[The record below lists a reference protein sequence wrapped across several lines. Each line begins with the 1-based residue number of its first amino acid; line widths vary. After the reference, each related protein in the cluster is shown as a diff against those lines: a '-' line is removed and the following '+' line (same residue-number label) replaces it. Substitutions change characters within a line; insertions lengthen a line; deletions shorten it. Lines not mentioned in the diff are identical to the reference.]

1 MRLKHIHIGEVERL
15 DDHHKAILYF
25 IKNNPQQTENQI
37 VKAMEKQKVCS
48 KMTTL
53 KKLDELIEK
62 VEIKDLLK
70 KGEGGF
76 HKFIINDNNTFN
88 LINNEL
94 SELEKIVDS
103 MSQPMKK
110 FRSLGYW
117 REIRQVPDRYIVMDL
132 DDHFVEPYTG
142 SVECMLDILLVL
154 INSKIQ
160 SQKDAWFLYSRIIEL
175 KIKLN
180 EQNSF
185 DSEGR
190 DSIFN
195 TYNALIQIDADH
207 LSDLK
212 EEIRAYAENKI
223 GISINKLAS
232 DLLLR
237 IKNFKGRFLPDYP
250 DITAI

>member
-1 MRLKHIHIGEVERL
+1 
-15 DDHHKAILYF
+15 
-25 IKNNPQQTENQI
+25 
-37 VKAMEKQKVCS
+37 
-48 KMTTL
+48 
-53 KKLDELIEK
+53 
-62 VEIKDLLK
+62 
-70 KGEGGF
+70 
-76 HKFIINDNNTFN
+76 
-88 LINNEL
+88 
-94 SELEKIVDS
+94 

-142 SVECMLDILLVL
+142 SVECMLDILLVQ

-160 SQKDAWFLYSRIIEL
+160 SQKDAWLLYSRIIEL

-195 TYNALIQIDADH
+195 IYNALIQIDADH
-207 LSDLK
+207 LSNLK

-223 GISINKLAS
+223 GMSINKLTS
-232 DLLLR
+232 DLILR

-250 DITAI
+250 DIIAA

>member
-1 MRLKHIHIGEVERL
+1 MRLKRLQIGDVQRL
-15 DDHHKAILYF
+15 DVHHTAIIDF
-25 IKNNPQQTENQI
+25 IKKGPAQTENRI
-37 VKAMEKQKVCS
+37 VKAMEERKICS

-53 KKLDELIEK
+53 KKLDQLIEMG
-62 VEIKDLLK
+62 EIKDLIN
-70 KGEGGF
+70 EGHSGF

-94 SELEKIVDS
+94 SEIEKIVDS

-117 REIRQVPDRYIVMDL
+117 REIKRVPDRYIVMDL
-132 DDHFVEPYTG
+132 DDHFVQPYTG
-142 SVECMLDILLVL
+142 SIECMLDILLVQ

-160 SQKDAWFLYSRIIEL
+160 SEKDAWSLYSRIIEL

-185 DSEGR
+185 DGEGR
-190 DSIFN
+190 DSIFISN
-195 TYNALIQIDADH
+195 NALIQIDADH
-207 LSDLK
+207 LNDLK
-212 EEIRAYAENKI
+212 KEIRAYAENKI

-232 DLLLR
+232 DLILR
-237 IKNFKGRFLPDYP
+237 IKNFKVRFLPDYP
-250 DITAI
+250 DIIAT